1 MDVDEN
7 TTKAGAKSA
16 TADEGGV
23 EDYSE
28 VMNDPEFL
36 QVFISFPIYFLEI
49 CSQNSLSIFA
59 Q

>member
-1 MDVDEN
+1 MDVDET

-16 TADEGGV
+16 TADEGGE

-36 QVFISFPIYFLEI
+36 QVFISFPIYG
-49 CSQNSLSIFA
+49 
-59 Q
+59 